1 MDMVIGTGYG
11 RRERR
16 RHLRLRLEVSG
27 RLEARPQAPVAC
39 EIYNLSVGGALL
51 ESRLRLRLG
60 QGVVL
65 HLDGFGAINAHV
77 ARVTSTTVGLSFEGV
92 DQAAIEDFITARS
105 RSPEGETPP
114 KDVAEA

>member
-1 MDMVIGTGYG
+1 MDMSIGANFNG
-11 RRERR
+11 RERR

-27 RLEARPQAPVAC
+27 RLEARPQTPIAC
-39 EIYNLSVGGALL
+39 EIYNISVGGALL

-65 HLDGFGAINAHV
+65 HLDDFGAIEAHV
-77 ARVTSTTVGLSFEGV
+77 ARVTSTTVGLPFEGV
-92 DQAAIEDFITARS
+92 DRTALAAFITARS
-105 RSPEGETPP
+105 RSPEGEIPP